1 MIVQWCVKGL
11 HLESDEKAKGLIDN
25 HGGLLCNWWR
35 KVGRIRPSQVRDK
48 LTATA
53 LDRHINHFDELDP
66 VTRVPFSED
75 SPFISLTSGTV
86 ERDAFAAT
94 NHVRRARDTALWFG
108 TEYGKHE
115 FAYLYTCWVLLAPRP
130 AVEVEGVAEEVRDL
144 NAYRRYSAYQTE
156 GEVTAKIM
164 VPDNQIKS
172 CEKWELNRSKKA
184 FHRTLVHPNPRF
196 TEPEALSNVRELI

>member
-11 HLESDEKAKGLIDN
+11 HLESDEEARELIDS
-25 HGGLLCNWWR
+25 HGGLTCNWWR
-35 KVGRIRPSQVRDK
+35 KVGTIGANQIRDK
-48 LTATA
+48 LTAAA
-53 LDRHINHFDELDP
+53 LDRHINHFDEVDP
-66 VTRVPFSED
+66 ITEAPFSED

-86 ERDAFAAT
+86 ERDVFAAT
-94 NHVRRARDTALWFG
+94 NHLRRARDTALWFG
-108 TEYGKHE
+108 TRHGDYD

-156 GEVTAKIM
+156 GEVTAKVL

-172 CEKWELNRSKKA
+172 CEKWELNHSTET
-184 FHRTLVHPNPRF
+184 FQQSWVHPNPRF